1 MFQQEIL
8 LPKKITVVEEDGPRG
23 VYEIEGLYPGY
34 GHTLG
39 NSLRRVI
46 LSSLPGVS
54 IISIKIKGAD
64 HEFAALDGVKEDVLN
79 IILNLKKVRFMLR
92 AGDEAVIRLHAK
104 GKGEVRADAFEATG
118 EVEVLNPEQYIAEI
132 TSPKGELEIEL
143 ELAKGIGYLP
153 KEEFKKE
160 KEAIGTILV
169 DAIFSPIRKVR
180 YEVENMRVGDRTDY
194 NRLRISLETDGSLT
208 AKEALESALRIMLR
222 QFQSIL
228 DLKIDEDKKA
238 EEEGNQVEE
247 DETEEAYDEGELPEG
262 VYDDSEL
269 VELLKTRID
278 TLDFSSRTER
288 ALASANIRTLG
299 GLIRK
304 SKEELLAIDGFGQK
318 SLDEVIDT
326 LSTFK
331 LTLKDSK

>member
-1 MFQQEIL
+1 MFQKEIL
-8 LPKKITVVEEDGPRG
+8 LPKKITVVEEDGPKG

-64 HEFAALDGVKEDVLN
+64 HEFATLDGVKEDVLN

-92 AGDEAVIRLHAK
+92 SGDEAVIRLHVKEK
-104 GKGEVRADAFEATG
+104 GGVHANAFEKMG
-118 EVEVLNPEQYIAEI
+118 EVEVLNPDQYIAEI
-132 TSPKGELEIEL
+132 TSSNGELDIEL
-143 ELAKGIGYLP
+143 ELARGIGYLP

-194 NRLRISLETDGSLT
+194 NRLRISLETDGSIS
-208 AKEALESALRIMLR
+208 AKEALESALKIMLK

-228 DLKIDEDKKA
+228 DLKLDEDEKEVKEDSSTIDEK
-238 EEEGNQVEE
+238 VSE
-247 DETEEAYDEGELPEG
+247 DSEGE
-262 VYDDSEL
+262 YDDSEM

-299 GLIRK
+299 GLIKK
-304 SKEELLAIDGFGQK
+304 SKNELLTIEGFGQK

-331 LTLKDSK
+331 LTLKDK